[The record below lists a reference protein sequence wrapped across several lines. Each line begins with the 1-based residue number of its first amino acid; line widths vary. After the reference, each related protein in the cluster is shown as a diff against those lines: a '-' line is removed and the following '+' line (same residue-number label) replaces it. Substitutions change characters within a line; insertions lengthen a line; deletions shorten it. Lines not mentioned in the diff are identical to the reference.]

1 MSLNLPPQ
9 ILLFA
14 LTVNITGVFNKKW
27 TNIPPLP
34 DTKGMK
40 SVPTYLSCG
49 ILGLAL
55 LAGVGC
61 NSAPDPEVLEPYH
74 AIHKE
79 RMAIREEI
87 VEILNTIADE
97 ESSDDA
103 IDPTLALKARHKL
116 KIEERTALGPMP
128 NEVKRYLWDNYSEY
142 EKDLRK
148 REDAAKR
155 RAASVPGSANFFQE
169 VPMYT
174 FKMVRK
180 RR

>member
-1 MSLNLPPQ
+1 MKDYSKYLPCS
-9 ILLFA
+9 ILA
-14 LTVNITGVFNKKW
+14 
-27 TNIPPLP
+27 
-34 DTKGMK
+34 
-40 SVPTYLSCG
+40 
-49 ILGLAL
+49 LAL
-55 LAGVGC
+55 LALVGC
-61 NSAPDPEVLEPYH
+61 NSGPDPEVLEPYL

-79 RMAIREEI
+79 RMALREEI
-87 VEILNTIADE
+87 IVLLDSIVDE
-97 ESSDDA
+97 ESADDTIA
-103 IDPTLALKARHKL
+103 PALENKARHKL